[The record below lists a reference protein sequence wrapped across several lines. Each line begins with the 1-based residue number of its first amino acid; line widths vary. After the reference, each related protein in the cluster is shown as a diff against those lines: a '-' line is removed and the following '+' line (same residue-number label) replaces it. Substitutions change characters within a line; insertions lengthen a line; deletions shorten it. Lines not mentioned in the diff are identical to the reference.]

1 LKNKIFSFF
10 SLFFTESRLVS
21 SKPEN
26 QGVPKALAKKHS
38 TSTSQMMKQKQ
49 QLTAG
54 RYPTA
59 AGPLQRLEPAPLAL
73 SSGYNRYHW
82 DLMKTDLY
90 NAFLSN
96 VTVITHIKLIR
107 VCDFCQNEE

>member
-1 LKNKIFSFF
+1 LKKKISFF

-26 QGVPKALAKKHS
+26 EGLPQALAKKHS
-38 TSTSQMMKQKQ
+38 TSTWQMMKQKQ

-59 AGPLQRLEPAPLAL
+59 AGPLQRLQPAPLGL
-73 SSGYNRYHW
+73 SSG
-82 DLMKTDLY
+82 
-90 NAFLSN
+90 
-96 VTVITHIKLIR
+96 
-107 VCDFCQNEE
+107 